1 MENITWGSTYN
12 YKPSFFVKTMTNGP
26 EKPVKTDELISRPE
40 SKGARDRGA
49 SMSRVSLKKMPV
61 SHVYGQIPQNGLTL
75 GSYPQ
80 QWGSHYTLFFK
91 ICLIDAL
98 YCFIR

>member
-40 SKGARDRGA
+40 SKGARDRGLQCHG
-49 SMSRVSLKKMPV
+49 SDYKKNISVPRIWSNPTKWIHFGV
-61 SHVYGQIPQNGLTL
+61 LSATVGVTL
-75 GSYPQ
+75 YII
-80 QWGSHYTLFFK
+80 F
-91 ICLIDAL
+91 
-98 YCFIR
+98 